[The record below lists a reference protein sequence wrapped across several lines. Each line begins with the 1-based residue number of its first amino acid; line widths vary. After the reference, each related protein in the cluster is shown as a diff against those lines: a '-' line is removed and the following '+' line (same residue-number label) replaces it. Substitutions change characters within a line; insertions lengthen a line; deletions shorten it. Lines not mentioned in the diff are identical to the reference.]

1 MKVVEQEFHGGEGLM
16 GVEEVGVEEVKGFE
30 ACHETYSCLEED
42 IFWRGRK

>member
-1 MKVVEQEFHGGEGLM
+1 MKVFEQEFHGGDGLM

-42 IFWRGRK
+42 IF